1 MAVNET
7 NITNIHNLRAN
18 LSTLIQQI
26 YNNDLVAG
34 QTNST
39 ACKALMDALDIAV
52 QAATNLTDLP

>member
-7 NITNIHNLRAN
+7 TITNIHTLRAN

-26 YNNDLVAG
+26 YNNELIAG
-34 QTNST
+34 KANST

-52 QAATNLTDLP
+52 QAATNLTNLS